1 MAIVAGDLLIKYT
14 GGAANSDPN
23 ASLGGAVSSNGP
35 TDNSLHNLFD
45 EITGTESLA
54 GDTEYRCVALK
65 NNHGSLTAKSTKIY
79 ISSDTGSIFD
89 IALAGE
95 GLNTQ
100 PEVVGNESTAP
111 AGESFT
117 HPTTYAGGLSMGDI
131 PSTQYYAHW
140 CRRTIA
146 PAASAETPHTTT
158 MQYDCDTDA

>member
-1 MAIVAGDLLIKYT
+1 LVILDTDLQIKYT
-14 GGAANSDPN
+14 GGSSNSDPN

-45 EITGTESLA
+45 EVSGTESLA

-79 ISSDTGSIFD
+79 ISADTGSIFD

-100 PEVVGNESTAP
+100 PETVANESTAP
-111 AGESFT
+111 VGESFS

-131 PSTQYYAHW
+131 PAGQYYAHW
-140 CRRTIA
+140 ARRIIGA
-146 PAASAETPHTTT
+146 AASAETPHTTT
-158 MQYDCDTDA
+158 MKYDCDSDA

>member
-1 MAIVAGDLLIKYT
+1 MPIADTDLLIKYT
-14 GGAANSDPN
+14 GGASNSDPN

-45 EITGTESLA
+45 EVSGTESLA

-65 NNHGSLTAKSTKIY
+65 NNHGTLTAKNTSPY
-79 ISSDTGSIFD
+79 ISSDTGNIFD

-100 PEVVGNESTAP
+100 PETVANESTAP
-111 AGESFT
+111 VGEKFT
-117 HPTTYAGGLSMGDI
+117 HPTAFGTLSMGNI
-131 PSTQYYAHW
+131 PAGQYYAHW

-146 PAASAETPHTTT
+146 AAAGAETPHTTT
-158 MQYDCDTDA
+158 MKYDCDSDA